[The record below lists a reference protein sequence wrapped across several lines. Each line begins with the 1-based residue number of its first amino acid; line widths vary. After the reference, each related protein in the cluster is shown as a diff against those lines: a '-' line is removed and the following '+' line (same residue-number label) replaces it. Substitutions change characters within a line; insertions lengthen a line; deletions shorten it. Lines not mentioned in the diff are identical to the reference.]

1 MIWGE
6 TNRAAVWSSGPAAY
20 ANLLDAAYGALKPLP
35 GDPDV
40 VVGGMTFTY
49 GETSVRDWISA
60 MVRSNGQRPRLDDY
74 GHNPF
79 TRRCPDMSSGPN
91 YLMDGA
97 RDISD
102 IDTLG
107 SRDEVGVR
115 RLDQAVALRVHRL
128 VGPRQPRA

>member
-1 MIWGE
+1 
-6 TNRAAVWSSGPAAY
+6 
-20 ANLLDAAYGALKPLP
+20 
-35 GDPDV
+35 
-40 VVGGMTFTY
+40 
-49 GETSVRDWISA
+49 A

-97 RDISD
+97 RDIGD

-107 SRDEVGVR
+107 SEAKSAFGASTKLWLSEFTVSSDRANRAMTFYVSR
-115 RLDQAVALRVHRL
+115 ADQADWLTKAYALAGSVSYVSGL
-128 VGPRQPRA
+128 GWFNL